1 MGSMIAIEADEVGA
15 KAEMTYA
22 KRDKRYSF
30 ATIFRAFMGV
40 VSCIVQKRYALDT

>member
-22 KRDKRYSF
+22 KRIKDSS
-30 ATIFRAFMGV
+30 ATIFRAFTGV